1 MHLTIQV
8 DRKDD
13 PRLTPYLSIREKDL
27 TSGHGARFIIE
38 GKVTLETALRRGR
51 FKLESVFLAESRVA
65 PLAELLDLVPEDV
78 PVLVAP
84 QAVMDAVAG
93 FPKHRGVLACG
104 LKGEIPAPREFLGP
118 SPPVGEAAAK
128 RSEGEAP
135 QTAPLDPRKQGEK
148 SPLLLLSDLSNHDNV
163 GACFRNAAAFG
174 AGAVL
179 MDGQCCDPLYR
190 KAIRVSSG
198 STLWLPYA
206 HGGTGIDM
214 VNAAKAAGYEVWA
227 MTPRMEAAPLTSLP
241 LPDKVAILLGA
252 EGPGLTD
259 DLIAACTP
267 VRIPMSEGF
276 DSVNVATAGAIALA
290 HLFAAT
296 A

>member
-1 MHLTIQV
+1 MPLIPV
-8 DRKDD
+8 SSADD
-13 PRLTPYLSIREKDL
+13 PRLDAYVSIREKDL

-38 GKVTLETALRRGR
+38 GRVTLETALRRGR
-51 FKLESVFLAESRVA
+51 FALESIFLAESRVE
-65 PLAELLDLVPEDV
+65 PLSGILTLANEDV

-84 QAVMDAVAG
+84 QDVMDAVAG
-93 FPKHRGVLACG
+93 FPMHRGVLACG
-104 LKGEIPAPREFLGP
+104 LKGDISSPAAFLAARAP
-118 SPPVGEAAAK
+118 AAA
-128 RSEGEAP
+128 
-135 QTAPLDPRKQGEK
+135 
-148 SPLLLLSDLSNHDNV
+148 PLLMLSDLSNHDNV

-174 AGAVL
+174 AEAVL

-206 HGGTGIDM
+206 QGGTGLDM

-227 MTPRMEAAPLTSLP
+227 MTPRAGAAPLTSLP
-241 LPDKVAILLGA
+241 VPKKVAILLGA
-252 EGPGLTD
+252 EGPGLPD
-259 DLIAACTP
+259 DLITACQP

-276 DSVNVATAGAIALA
+276 DSVNVATAGAIVLA
-290 HLFAAT
+290 HIYAAK

>member
-93 FPKHRGVLACG
+93 FPMHRGVLACG

-118 SPPVGEAAAK
+118 PPPAGE
-128 RSEGEAP
+128 
-135 QTAPLDPRKQGEK
+135 D

-179 MDGQCCDPLYR
+179 MDGQCCDRSIARPSASR
-190 KAIRVSSG
+190 PAARSG
-198 STLWLPYA
+198 CPMPMAGQASTW
-206 HGGTGIDM
+206 
-214 VNAAKAAGYEVWA
+214 
-227 MTPRMEAAPLTSLP
+227 
-241 LPDKVAILLGA
+241 
-252 EGPGLTD
+252 
-259 DLIAACTP
+259 
-267 VRIPMSEGF
+267 
-276 DSVNVATAGAIALA
+276 
-290 HLFAAT
+290 
-296 A
+296 